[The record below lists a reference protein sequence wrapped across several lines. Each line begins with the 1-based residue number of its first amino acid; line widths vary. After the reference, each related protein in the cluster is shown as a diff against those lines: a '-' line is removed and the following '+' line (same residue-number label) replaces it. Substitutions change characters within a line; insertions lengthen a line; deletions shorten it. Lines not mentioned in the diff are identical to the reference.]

1 MCTNKQA
8 YGFHHV
14 AVQWQVM
21 YNMNKWN
28 CVTCWTSGGLEAM
41 HHMIELKIHI
51 VSFVA
56 KTTWKTATCWK
67 TDNRNIKMDLK
78 EVCCENER

>member
-1 MCTNKQA
+1 
-8 YGFHHV
+8 
-14 AVQWQVM
+14 
-21 YNMNKWN
+21 
-28 CVTCWTSGGLEAM
+28 M

-78 EVCCENER
+78 EVCCENERWIQLAQGRVHWRALVLLAVLNFRVLLPDGTLIYVQI